1 MNGAL
6 SIFVDESGD
15 FGEFDPQAPYYIVT
29 MIFHNQ
35 RDSIQ
40 ENLDKLNEKIVLLTN
55 NPNVVLHAAPLIRRE
70 NIFFQYTPNVRRSLF
85 SSLFFFT
92 LKAPIQYKTF
102 VFEKRP
108 GEDVLSLEGRMSKE
122 ISLFLRENLDYFQ
135 SFEDVIQYYDNGQH
149 ELNRILNFA
158 LSAELSTYSYRKVL
172 PKDYKLFQSAD
183 LICTLKLL
191 NLKCEQGKL
200 SKSEELFFHSIRDLR
215 KQFIKPI
222 EKKKFGPLS

>member
-1 MNGAL
+1 ML

-15 FGEFDPQAPYYIVT
+15 FGKFDPQTPYYIVS

-35 RDSIQ
+35 ANDILGNINRF
-40 ENLDKLNEKIVLLTN
+40 NEKINFWGYDADFVIHT
-55 NPNVVLHAAPLIRRE
+55 APLIRRE
-70 NIFFQYTPNVRRSLF
+70 GFFFQDSLTKRRALF
-85 SSLFFFT
+85 SALFYFT

-108 GEDVLSLEGRMSKE
+108 GEDVFSLEGRMSKE

-135 SFEDVIQYYDNGQH
+135 SFEDVILYYDNGQH

-222 EKKKFGPLS
+222 EKKKFNAFN

>member
-1 MNGAL
+1 MDGLL

-15 FGEFDPQAPYYIVT
+15 FGKFDPQTPYYIVS

-35 RDSIQ
+35 ANDILGNINRF
-40 ENLDKLNEKIVLLTN
+40 NEKINFWGYDADFVIHT
-55 NPNVVLHAAPLIRRE
+55 APLIRRE
-70 NIFFQYTPNVRRSLF
+70 GFFFQDSLTKRRALF
-85 SSLFFFT
+85 SALFYFA

-102 VFEKRP
+102 VFEKKP
-108 GEDVLSLEGRMSKE
+108 GEDVFSLEGRMSKE
-122 ISLFLRENLDYFQ
+122 ISLFLRENLNYFQ
-135 SFEDVIQYYDNGQH
+135 SFEDVILYYDNGQH

-222 EKKKFGPLS
+222 EKKKFNAFN

>member
-1 MNGAL
+1 MWAGRKTQVQPTRRADCPA
-6 SIFVDESGD
+6 IFVFLERRN
-15 FGEFDPQAPYYIVT
+15 QANDILGN
-29 MIFHNQ
+29 INRF
-35 RDSIQ
+35 
-40 ENLDKLNEKIVLLTN
+40 NEKINFWGYDADFVIHT
-55 NPNVVLHAAPLIRRE
+55 APLIRRE
-70 NIFFQYTPNVRRSLF
+70 GFFFQDSPTKRRALF
-85 SSLFFFT
+85 SALFYFT

-108 GEDVLSLEGRMSKE
+108 GEEVLSLEGRMSKE
-122 ISLFLRENLDYFQ
+122 ISLFLRENLDNFQ
-135 SFEDVIQYYDNGQH
+135 SFEDVILYYDNGQH

-158 LSAELSTYSYRKVL
+158 LSAELSTYSYRRVL

-222 EKKKFGPLS
+222 EKKKFNSSN

>member
-1 MNGAL
+1 ML

-15 FGEFDPQAPYYIVT
+15 FGKFDPQTPYYIVS

-35 RDSIQ
+35 ANDILGNINRF
-40 ENLDKLNEKIVLLTN
+40 NEKINFWGYDADFVIHT
-55 NPNVVLHAAPLIRRE
+55 APLIRRE
-70 NIFFQYTPNVRRSLF
+70 GFFFQDSLTKRRALF
-85 SSLFFFT
+85 SALFYFA

-102 VFEKRP
+102 VFEKKP
-108 GEDVLSLEGRMSKE
+108 GEDVFSLEGRMSKE
-122 ISLFLRENLDYFQ
+122 ISLFLRENLNYFQ
-135 SFEDVIQYYDNGQH
+135 SFEDVILYYDNGQH

-222 EKKKFGPLS
+222 EKKKFNSSN

>member
-108 GEDVLSLEGRMSKE
+108 GEDVLSLEGRMSKD

-135 SFEDVIQYYDNGQH
+135 SFEDVILYYDNGQH

-222 EKKKFGPLS
+222 EKKKFGSLS

>member
-1 MNGAL
+1 MDGLL

-15 FGEFDPQAPYYIVT
+15 FGKFDPQTPYYIVS

-35 RDSIQ
+35 ANDILGNINRF
-40 ENLDKLNEKIVLLTN
+40 NEKINFWGYDADFVIHT
-55 NPNVVLHAAPLIRRE
+55 APLIRRE
-70 NIFFQYTPNVRRSLF
+70 GFFFQDSLTKRRALF
-85 SSLFFFT
+85 SALFYFA

-102 VFEKRP
+102 VFEKKP
-108 GEDVLSLEGRMSKE
+108 GEDVFSLEGRMSKE
-122 ISLFLRENLDYFQ
+122 ISLFLRENLNYFQ
-135 SFEDVIQYYDNGQH
+135 SFEDVILYYDNGQH

-222 EKKKFGPLS
+222 EKKKFNSSN

>member
-1 MNGAL
+1 MNGLL

-15 FGEFDPQAPYYIVT
+15 FGKFDPQTPYYIVS

-35 RDSIQ
+35 CSSIQ
-40 ENLDKLNEKIVLLTN
+40 ENLDKLN
-55 NPNVVLHAAPLIRRE
+55 A
-70 NIFFQYTPNVRRSLF
+70 
-85 SSLFFFT
+85 
-92 LKAPIQYKTF
+92 IQYKTF

-108 GEDVLSLEGRMSKE
+108 GEDVFSLEGRMSKE

-135 SFEDVIQYYDNGQH
+135 SFEDVILYYDNGQH

-191 NLKCEQGKL
+191 NLKCDQGKL

-215 KQFIKPI
+215 KQFIKPV
-222 EKKKFGPLS
+222 EKKKFNSSN

>member
-135 SFEDVIQYYDNGQH
+135 SFEDVILYYDNGLH

-222 EKKKFGPLS
+222 EKKKFGSLS

>member
-1 MNGAL
+1 MNKAL

-15 FGEFDPQAPYYIVT
+15 FGMFDPQAPYYIVT

-35 RDSIQ
+35 CSSIQ
-40 ENLDKLNEKIVLLTN
+40 ENLDKLNAKVTLLTN
-55 NPNVVLHAAPLIRRE
+55 NPDVVLHAAPLIRRE
-70 NIFFQYTPNVRRSLF
+70 NIFFQFTPNVRRSLF

-108 GEDVLSLEGRMSKE
+108 GEDVFSLEGRMSKE

-135 SFEDVIQYYDNGQH
+135 SFEDVILYYDNGQH

-222 EKKKFGPLS
+222 EKKKFNSSN